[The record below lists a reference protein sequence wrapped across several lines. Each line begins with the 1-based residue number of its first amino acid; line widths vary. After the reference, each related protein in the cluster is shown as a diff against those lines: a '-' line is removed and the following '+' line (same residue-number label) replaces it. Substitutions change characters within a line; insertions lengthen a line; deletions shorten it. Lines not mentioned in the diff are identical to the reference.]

1 MAKDPAFLFYSK
13 DFFEGTRMMMPDER
27 AAYVDL
33 LTYQHQNGYIP
44 DDPKRLSMY
53 CTGVSEATIKSVLEA
68 KFKLCLGQ
76 GWINE
81 KLSQVTE
88 ERKEHSHRQSVN
100 GTVGQFWKKSR
111 AVLKDADFLRLKK
124 FFAGKNNEEILEI
137 IEGKEVNEAMLIAM
151 LKQEKEA
158 KRKHLEDASAIEN
171 ADAIAIENEKGG
183 VGEKTNSERSEL
195 RSQQSEARSDKRSIA
210 SRMIGELNLI
220 SGRKHDVENK
230 KSKSRVER
238 WLKSGVSEQEM
249 IEVMEL
255 KWHQWRQTDF
265 EMYMRPETLFGE
277 KFSTYLEEVKSVK
290 NGTIK
295 LNQNGN
301 KNANL
306 AAYER
311 QGAKI
316 REALG
321 SLVD

>member
-1 MAKDPAFLFYSK
+1 
-13 DFFEGTRMMMPDER
+13 MPDER

-53 CTGVSEATIKSVLEA
+53 CTGVSEATIKAVLEA

-111 AVLKDADFLRLKK
+111 SVLKDADFLRLKK
-124 FFAGKNNEEILEI
+124 IFAGKNNEEILES
-137 IEGKEVNEAMLIAM
+137 IEGKEVNEATLIAM

-171 ADAIAIENEKGG
+171 ADAIAIEDENEKGG
-183 VGEKTNSERSEL
+183 VGEKTNSE
-195 RSQQSEARSDKRSIA
+195 KRSIA

-230 KSKSRVER
+230 KSISRVER

-306 AAYER
+306 TAYER

>member
-53 CTGVSEATIKSVLEA
+53 CTGVSEATIKAVLEA

-111 AVLKDADFLRLKK
+111 SVLKDADFLRLKK
-124 FFAGKNNEEILEI
+124 IFAGKNNEEILES

-171 ADAIAIENEKGG
+171 ADAIAIEDENEKGG
-183 VGEKTNSERSEL
+183 VGEKTNSE
-195 RSQQSEARSDKRSIA
+195 KRSIA
-210 SRMIGELNLI
+210 SRMISELNLI

-230 KSKSRVER
+230 KSISRVER

-277 KFSTYLEEVKSVK
+277 KFSTYL
-290 NGTIK
+290 
-295 LNQNGN
+295 
-301 KNANL
+301 
-306 AAYER
+306 
-311 QGAKI
+311 
-316 REALG
+316 
-321 SLVD
+321 

>member
-1 MAKDPAFLFYSK
+1 MSK
-13 DFFEGTRMMMPDER
+13 KP
-27 AAYVDL
+27 
-33 LTYQHQNGYIP
+33 YIP
-44 DDPKRLSMY
+44 LYVGDWVKDTDCISLEAEGALLKLVFKMWESKTPGSVTIRFSQIAILFKKSEEIARKIVQELKENDILDIEFIGENEVKIESRRMIREFYKSLTNSENGKKGGRPK
-53 CTGVSEATIKSVLEA
+53 SEKQKKEKRIKS
-68 KFKLCLGQ
+68 
-76 GWINE
+76 
-81 KLSQVTE
+81 
-88 ERKEHSHRQSVN
+88 EHKANIKRN
-100 GTVGQFWKKSR
+100 
-111 AVLKDADFLRLKK
+111 AD
-124 FFAGKNNEEILEI
+124 NDID
-137 IEGKEVNEAMLIAM
+137 IEYDN
-151 LKQEKEA
+151 
-158 KRKHLEDASAIEN
+158 DIEN
-171 ADAIAIENEKGG
+171 KNEKGG
-183 VGEKTNSERSEL
+183 VGEKTNSE
-195 RSQQSEARSDKRSIA
+195 KRSIA

-230 KSKSRVER
+230 KSISRVER

-306 AAYER
+306 TAYER

>member
-1 MAKDPAFLFYSK
+1 
-13 DFFEGTRMMMPDER
+13 MPDER

-53 CTGVSEATIKSVLEA
+53 CTGVSEATIKAVLEA

-88 ERKEHSHRQSVN
+88 ERKEHSKRQSVN

-111 AVLKDADFLRLKK
+111 AVLKDGDFLRLKK
-124 FFAGKNNEEILEI
+124 YFAGKNNEEILES
-137 IEGKEVNEAMLIAM
+137 IEGKEVNETMLIAM

-171 ADAIAIENEKGG
+171 ADAIAIEDENDKGG
-183 VGEKTNSERSEL
+183 VGEKTNSEKEWS
-195 RSQQSEARSDKRSIA
+195 RSQISAMSSQGLKVRA
-210 SRMIGELNLI
+210 SWVIGELNLI

-230 KSKSRVER
+230 KSISRVER
-238 WLKSGVSEQEM
+238 WLKSGVSESEM